1 MQRQDEVLL
10 LITGNYKRSVMTH
23 YERAFTFCH
32 YFGLSRCPLVAAP
45 GAVLEAPGWDQQL
58 WEALPSLFLRQH
70 PQPKEAAAGRARVPA
85 GTEHP
90 SEPGALHPSLTLWA
104 QLNKGSSNSWLCWC
118 STTLLRKLIAG
129 LKQGSSTHCRAD
141 QMIPTWKRWAVH
153 MWIVIHRMAWFVLN
167 CFSRDDWLV

>member
-1 MQRQDEVLL
+1 
-10 LITGNYKRSVMTH
+10 MTH
-23 YERAFTFCH
+23 YERAFTFSH
-32 YFGLSRCPLVAAP
+32 YFVLSRCPLVAAP

-141 QMIPTWKRWAVH
+141 QMIPHLEEMSCAYVDCNTQNGMVCPELFFQRWLASL
-153 MWIVIHRMAWFVLN
+153 ISKILFR
-167 CFSRDDWLV
+167 RGILVTA